1 MLRGAFGQRDPISS
15 PTPEAK
21 RARVRAVARVHYSL
35 EKHQFDAMMDALGPH
50 TKPAMQGLLDSHR
63 GPSAII
69 VPTGI

>member
-1 MLRGAFGQRDPISS
+1 MRG
-15 PTPEAK
+15 
-21 RARVRAVARVHYSL
+21 VARAEYSL